1 MFKNFPGQPVVMNL
15 KVTCML
21 LIVLTGL
28 VASSGCSSSSGTV
41 PKETVMVP
49 DTITPVK
56 TTTLITPLPVNEIA
70 RIRVDHF
77 GMNPTTATIYEFVGK
92 VQVNN
97 GPYQSVQVIL
107 RYPDSQEYAYDA
119 GGMGGANATLKPFS
133 LFPAD
138 RYKGTNPEK
147 IIALDG
153 KRYGTVYR
161 YENGVIAWIATTGTV
176 LFP

>member
-1 MFKNFPGQPVVMNL
+1 M
-15 KVTCML
+15 
-21 LIVLTGL
+21 I
-28 VASSGCSSSSGTV
+28 
-41 PKETVMVP
+41 P

-77 GMNPTTATIYEFVGK
+77 GMNPTTETIYEFVGK

-147 IIALDG
+147 IIVLDG
-153 KRYGTVYR
+153 KRYGTEYR
-161 YENGVIAWIATTGTV
+161 YENGVIAWIATADTV
-176 LFP
+176 LSP